1 MSLFRNKASITIEV
15 EYSSLRQGAV
25 VLRISPV
32 SMDSQTQNTSLQRLQ
47 NVEKRVVRVLE
58 LAGGVMDELANPTGP
73 RKEFINNH
81 CREFMQLI
89 KDIQVTLREEIKSAC
104 EYRPFEKC
112 DYSSRISNEICCKK
126 LDSSG
131 TWVCLYNFALW
142 KASSVLSINIE
153 RMKKLYRKGAV
164 HPSPPNKLD
173 QLTFLPAAILTLA
186 AALSPEEK
194 EVLAWDSSPNR
205 QLIHEIIEAFEEWL
219 VQSSNSSKKSRK
231 DRKKKGS
238 DSNSNRNKSSELKR
252 SETSQKNE
260 LSESDLVIESIS
272 SGVEGGGGSNIGG
285 DEGEGE
291 GEEKGSVRKLMNFI
305 GERIWGVWGSSI

>member
-1 MSLFRNKASITIEV
+1 
-15 EYSSLRQGAV
+15 
-25 VLRISPV
+25 
-32 SMDSQTQNTSLQRLQ
+32 
-47 NVEKRVVRVLE
+47 
-58 LAGGVMDELANPTGP
+58 
-73 RKEFINNH
+73 
-81 CREFMQLI
+81 
-89 KDIQVTLREEIKSAC
+89 
-104 EYRPFEKC
+104 
-112 DYSSRISNEICCKK
+112 
-126 LDSSG
+126 
-131 TWVCLYNFALW
+131 
-142 KASSVLSINIE
+142 
-153 RMKKLYRKGAV
+153 MKKLYRKGAV

-194 EVLAWDSSPNR
+194 EVLAYLISCSNSSGNSFSNQHQRHRLSHQSGSSSSFARTNTTGTGSADHPPSFKCDCFRCYMSYWARWDSSPNR